1 MQRSVVDFWHV
12 IQQVMI
18 SDAVQ
23 GSSFLGSGPK
33 GFDDLCFQTNREFSP
48 TSPSSYPPPLDI
60 EFLLAT
66 LVSLISSC
74 IERGISYGL
83 VTALYFHTRLDTWLH
98 QSRAGRQEQCW
109 RRSQEHLGRSSGLKK
124 FKNAEKVIVA
134 KALDG
139 QRYPCPA

>member
-1 MQRSVVDFWHV
+1 MQCREVPFW
-12 IQQVMI
+12 
-18 SDAVQ
+18 AAA
-23 GSSFLGSGPK
+23 PK
-33 GFDDLCFQTNREFSP
+33 GSMTYAFTQIGNFLLLLLPRT
-48 TSPSSYPPPLDI
+48 PPLDI

-124 FKNAEKVIVA
+124 FKNAKKVIVA
-134 KALDG
+134 KVFDG